1 MAYIA
6 KSGGREHRLDVRSER
21 DRLRVH
27 LDGQE
32 FLVDLLRVDSS
43 LYSLLIG
50 GRSFE
55 VDLLEVEDAFMVL
68 VDGQPFLVEIQDEQE
83 RRLRAAVGKE
93 MARAAKRTVAAPM
106 PGKVVKLLVKPGD
119 AVKAG
124 DGVIVVEAMKME
136 NELKA
141 PSPGTVKEIRVTEG
155 KPVSA
160 GEVLVVLE

>member
-1 MAYIA
+1 MGYIA
-6 KSGGREHRLDVRSER
+6 KSGGREHRLDVRSDR
-21 DRLRVH
+21 DGLRVR
-27 LDGQE
+27 LDEQE
-32 FLVDLLRVDSS
+32 VRVDLLRVNAA

-55 VDLLEVEDAFMVL
+55 VDLLEVEEGFMVL
-68 VDGQPFLVEIQDEQE
+68 VDGQPFHVEIQDEQE

-93 MARAAKRTVAAPM
+93 GARAAKRTVAAPM

-141 PSPGTVKEIRVTEG
+141 SAPGTVKEVRVAEG
-155 KPVSA
+155 KAVGA
-160 GEVLVVLE
+160 GEVLVVIE

>member
-1 MAYIA
+1 
-6 KSGGREHRLDVRSER
+6 LDVRSER
-21 DRLRVH
+21 DQLRVH

-32 FLVDLLRVDSS
+32 LLVDLLRVDSS

-50 GRSFE
+50 GRSYE

-93 MARAAKRTVAAPM
+93 MVRAAKRTVAAPM

-141 PSPGTVKEIRVTEG
+141 PAPGTIKEIRVAEG
-155 KPVSA
+155 KAVSP
-160 GEVLVVLE
+160 GEVLVVIE

>member
-1 MAYIA
+1 MEFEIVFRCDRLSACVELRRDVVSFQFSIAAGVLMAYIA

-32 FLVDLLRVDSS
+32 LLVDVLRVDSS

-68 VDGQPFLVEIQDEQE
+68 VDGQPFLVEI
-83 RRLRAAVGKE
+83 
-93 MARAAKRTVAAPM
+93 
-106 PGKVVKLLVKPGD
+106 
-119 AVKAG
+119 
-124 DGVIVVEAMKME
+124 
-136 NELKA
+136 
-141 PSPGTVKEIRVTEG
+141 
-155 KPVSA
+155 
-160 GEVLVVLE
+160 